1 MCKVLKVEI
10 VLYAQGTERRQVWL
24 EQSERET
31 SGMIKVRKSGRDQ
44 ITQDLVGPGSLQ
56 AQGRYIS
63 GKVYI
68 TILKDSMVLCLIA
81 CSTRLPRFKF
91 SLCQLLV

>member
-1 MCKVLKVEI
+1 MLKGQKKAS
-10 VLYAQGTERRQVWL
+10 LAGA
-24 EQSERET
+24 QSERET
-31 SGMIKVRKSGRDQ
+31 IGMIKVRKSGRDQ

-68 TILKDSMVLCLIA
+68 TILKDSMVLCLIT

>member
-1 MCKVLKVEI
+1 M
-10 VLYAQGTERRQVWL
+10 AGA
-24 EQSERET
+24 QSERET

-63 GKVYI
+63 LYSKKVWFC
-68 TILKDSMVLCLIA
+68 V
-81 CSTRLPRFKF
+81 
-91 SLCQLLV
+91 

>member
-1 MCKVLKVEI
+1 MAG
-10 VLYAQGTERRQVWL
+10 AQSDG
-24 EQSERET
+24 ET

-44 ITQDLVGPGSLQ
+44 ITQDLVGPG
-56 AQGRYIS
+56 
-63 GKVYI
+63 KVYT